1 VGADSH
7 RADGFRPGLAFA
19 LAELGFVAELR
30 GDEPSARARHLEGLA
45 AARGSADP
53 RSVALAFEGL
63 AGVAA
68 LAGEAADAARLLG
81 AAAAVRASVGAP
93 LPPVERGDV
102 DRITAAAHSVLGDE
116 DFAAAFRRGE
126 AHGLDADP

>member
-1 VGADSH
+1 
-7 RADGFRPGLAFA
+7 
-19 LAELGFVAELR
+19 
-30 GDEPSARARHLEGLA
+30 
-45 AARGSADP
+45 
-53 RSVALAFEGL
+53 VALAFEGL

-68 LAGEAADAARLLG
+68 LAGDAADAARLLG